1 MKNVSITNAWTGL
14 NNIGANNLQWSDG
27 TPYTFESFR
36 KGEPNGD
43 HEHCVA
49 FEGNRWNDARCAASY
64 YYVCKKRGEWIHR
77 WGGGGGWYSTKFIRG
92 GLTSKENAT
101 LPHTLHRKWMVP
113 FHMPTVGT
121 LHLFPFRL
129 FEIF

>member
-77 WGGGGGWYSTKFIRG
+77 WGGGGGGIQQSLYVEALPVKKMQPSHIPYTENGWY
-92 GLTSKENAT
+92 
-101 LPHTLHRKWMVP
+101 P
-113 FHMPTVGT
+113 FTCPQ
-121 LHLFPFRL
+121 
-129 FEIF
+129 